1 MSQAETARATRE
13 GAVLLHGIGPT
24 SRSMRKL
31 ERSLQQAGL
40 ATLNL
45 TYASRKKP
53 LEQLAEDIDPA
64 ITRFAKSIDGPLHFV
79 GHSMG
84 GLLARV
90 YVTRYRP
97 SRLGRV
103 VMLGTPNGGSELA
116 DFLQGSLLY
125 RGYYGPA
132 GQQLTT
138 LPDDTLALL
147 PPVDYPVGI
156 VAGDRALN
164 PIAWRFILPRP
175 NDGCVSVESSKL
187 AGMADHITI
196 RATHVG
202 LSRHADAIRQT
213 IAFLSEGRFNSEP
226 VGFVRGSSGQ

>member
-1 MSQAETARATRE
+1 MRSERAHAASD
-13 GAVLLHGIGPT
+13 GVVLLHGIGRT
-24 SRSMRKL
+24 SRSLRKL

-53 LEQLAEDIDPA
+53 LERLAEHIHPE
-64 ITRFAKSIDGPLHFV
+64 ISRFSQCIHGPLHFV

-90 YVTRYRP
+90 YVARYRP
-97 SRLGRV
+97 TRLGRV
-103 VMLGTPNGGSELA
+103 VMLGTPNGGSEMA
-116 DFLQGSLLY
+116 DLLQGSLFY
-125 RGYYGPA
+125 RSYYGPA
-132 GQQLTT
+132 GLQLTT
-138 LPDDTLALL
+138 QPDPTLALL
-147 PPVDYPVGI
+147 PPPDYPVGV

-164 PIAWRFILPRP
+164 PIAWRCRLPRP

-187 AGMADHITI
+187 TGMADHITI

-213 IAFLSEGRFNSEP
+213 IAFLSVGRFD
-226 VGFVRGSSGQ
+226 

>member
-1 MSQAETARATRE
+1 MSAEMTRE
-13 GAVLLHGIGPT
+13 GVVLLHGIGRT

-31 ERSLQQAGL
+31 ERSLRDAGL

-53 LEQLAEDIDPA
+53 LEELAEDIHSA
-64 ITRFAKSIDGPLHFV
+64 VSQFNVDGPLHFV

-90 YVTRYRP
+90 YVARYRP

-116 DFLQGSLLY
+116 DLLQGLRLY
-125 RGYYGPA
+125 RSYYGPA

-138 LPDDTLALL
+138 LPDDTLAQL
-147 PPVDYPVGI
+147 PPVDYPVGV
-156 VAGDRALN
+156 VAGTRAIN
-164 PIAWRFILPRP
+164 PIAWRFVLPRP
-175 NDGCVSVESSKL
+175 NDGCVSVERSKL

-196 RATHVG
+196 KVTHLG
-202 LSRHADAIRQT
+202 LTRHAASIRQT
-213 IAFLSEGRFNSEP
+213 IAFLSEGRFNSDI
-226 VGFVRGSSGQ
+226 SSAPHEGHR

>member
-1 MSQAETARATRE
+1 MSAPMKTHIGRE
-13 GAVLLHGIGPT
+13 GVVLLHGIGRT

-53 LEQLAEDIDPA
+53 LEQLAEEIHPA
-64 ITRFAKSIDGPLHFV
+64 ISQFSEAIHGPLHIV

-90 YVTRYRP
+90 YVARYRP
-97 SRLGRV
+97 CRLGRV
-103 VMLGTPNGGSELA
+103 VMLGTPNGGSEIA
-116 DFLQGSLLY
+116 DLLQDTLLY
-125 RGYYGPA
+125 RSYYGPA
-132 GQQLTT
+132 GLQLTT

-156 VAGDRALN
+156 VAGTRALN
-164 PIAWRFILPRP
+164 PIAWRCNLPRP
-175 NDGCVSVESSKL
+175 NDGCVSIESSKL
-187 AGMADHITI
+187 AGMADHIAI

-202 LSRHADAIRQT
+202 LSRHRDAIRQT
-213 IAFLSEGRFNSEP
+213 ITFLSEGRFDWNDY
-226 VGFVRGSSGQ
+226 GRKGL

>member
-1 MSQAETARATRE
+1 MSRIETARVGRE
-13 GAVLLHGIGPT
+13 GVVLLHGIGRT
-24 SRSMRKL
+24 SRSLRKL

-53 LEQLAEDIDPA
+53 LEQLAEDIHPA
-64 ITRFAKSIDGPLHFV
+64 ITRFAKSIDGPLHVV

-90 YVTRYRP
+90 YVARYRP
-97 SRLGRV
+97 TRLGRV
-103 VMLGTPNGGSELA
+103 VMLGTPNGGSEIA
-116 DFLQGSLLY
+116 DLLQGSLLY
-125 RGYYGPA
+125 RSYYGPA

-147 PPVDYPVGI
+147 PPVDYPVGV
-156 VAGDRALN
+156 VAGNRALN
-164 PIAWRFILPRP
+164 PIAWRSRLPRP
-175 NDGCVSVESSKL
+175 HDGCVSVESSKL

-196 RATHVG
+196 KATHIG
-202 LSRHADAIRQT
+202 LSRHTDAIRHT
-213 IAFLSEGRFNSEP
+213 ISFLSEGRFN
-226 VGFVRGSSGQ
+226 

>member
-1 MSQAETARATRE
+1 MRQMATAPVAGE
-13 GAVLLHGIGPT
+13 GVVLLHGIGRT

-45 TYASRKKP
+45 TYASRRKP
-53 LEQLAEDIDPA
+53 LDALACDIHPVISQFSEA
-64 ITRFAKSIDGPLHFV
+64 IQGPLHFV

-90 YVTRYRP
+90 YVAGYRP
-97 SRLGRV
+97 ARLGRV

-116 DFLQGSLLY
+116 DLLQGSLLY
-125 RGYYGPA
+125 RSYYGPA

-138 LPDDTLALL
+138 QPDSTLALL
-147 PPVDYPVGI
+147 PPVDYAVGI
-156 VAGDRALN
+156 VAGNRAIN
-164 PIAWRFILPRP
+164 PIAWRFVLPRP

-196 RATHVG
+196 KATHIG
-202 LSRHADAIRQT
+202 LSRHADAIQQT
-213 IAFLSEGRFNSEP
+213 IAFLADGHFSD
-226 VGFVRGSSGQ
+226 SSSRISAQRAP

>member
-1 MSQAETARATRE
+1 MNQMETARVGRA
-13 GAVLLHGIGPT
+13 GVVLLHGIGRT

-45 TYASRKKP
+45 TYASRKNP
-53 LEQLAEDIDPA
+53 LEQLAEDIHPA

-90 YVTRYRP
+90 YVARYRP
-97 SRLGRV
+97 PKLGRV
-103 VMLGTPNGGSELA
+103 VMLGTPNAGSELA
-116 DFLQGSLLY
+116 DLLQDSLLY
-125 RGYYGPA
+125 RSYYGPA
-132 GQQLTT
+132 GLQLTT
-138 LPDDTLALL
+138 SQDDTLALL

-156 VAGDRALN
+156 VAGNRAIN
-164 PIAWRFILPRP
+164 PIAWRFVLPRP

-187 AGMADHITI
+187 PGMADHITI
-196 RATHVG
+196 KATHIG

-213 IAFLSEGRFNSEP
+213 IAFLSEGRFSQDMYP
-226 VGFVRGSSGQ
+226 

>member
-1 MSQAETARATRE
+1 MSAPMKTHIGRE
-13 GAVLLHGIGPT
+13 GVVLLHGIGRT

-53 LEQLAEDIDPA
+53 LEQLAEEIHPA
-64 ITRFAKSIDGPLHFV
+64 ISQFSEAIHGPLHIV

-90 YVTRYRP
+90 YVARYRP
-97 SRLGRV
+97 CRLGRV
-103 VMLGTPNGGSELA
+103 VMLGTPNGGSEIA
-116 DFLQGSLLY
+116 DLLQDTLLY
-125 RGYYGPA
+125 RSYYGPA
-132 GQQLTT
+132 GLQLTT
-138 LPDDTLALL
+138 LPNDTLALL

-156 VAGDRALN
+156 VAGTRALN
-164 PIAWRFILPRP
+164 PIAWRCNLPRP
-175 NDGCVSVESSKL
+175 NDGCVSIESSKL
-187 AGMADHITI
+187 AGMADHIAI

-202 LSRHADAIRQT
+202 LSRHRDAIRQT
-213 IAFLSEGRFNSEP
+213 ITFLSEGRFDWNDY
-226 VGFVRGSSGQ
+226 GRKGL